1 MNLYQHQ
8 GPQTVLYD
16 IYEIHPKLALNFVP
30 LAVSG
35 VCLDKRGF
43 TLTAKRKNVTE
54 YANSCEL
61 VPSGGISESVA
72 CESSIDFHKQ
82 LLTELFEEAS
92 IKTENVLKVKEIG
105 IVHDLSNQVM
115 DICCQIDLDGD
126 AEKSLVESEEYS
138 LLSWI
143 DPAKIDCN
151 ELTPTSRGILNI
163 LDKNRDP

>member
-1 MNLYQHQ
+1 
-8 GPQTVLYD
+8 
-16 IYEIHPKLALNFVP
+16 
-30 LAVSG
+30 
-35 VCLDKRGF
+35 
-43 TLTAKRKNVTE
+43 
-54 YANSCEL
+54 
-61 VPSGGISESVA
+61 
-72 CESSIDFHKQ
+72 
-82 LLTELFEEAS
+82 
-92 IKTENVLKVKEIG
+92 
-105 IVHDLSNQVM
+105 M